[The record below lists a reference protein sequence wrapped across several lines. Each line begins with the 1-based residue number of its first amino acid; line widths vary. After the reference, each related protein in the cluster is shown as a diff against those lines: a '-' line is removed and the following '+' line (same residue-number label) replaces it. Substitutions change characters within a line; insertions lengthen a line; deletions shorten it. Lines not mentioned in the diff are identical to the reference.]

1 MPSLKLKP
9 NAKPRV
15 LSGHPWVF
23 ANEVE
28 VLLPAEHD
36 GSVVECRDRTGR
48 FLGSGIY
55 NSKSQIV
62 WRRLS
67 RDRVV
72 LDENFLRSAVS
83 AAVGRR
89 QTVETP
95 LMDGKS
101 QTRRLVWSESDDLP
115 GVVVDQFGDV
125 LVVQLQSL
133 AMEKVSTMLADV
145 LASVLKPVE

>member
-1 MPSLKLKP
+1 MKLGGVSVPAALKLKA

-15 LSGHPWVF
+15 IAGHPWVF

-72 LDENFLRSAVS
+72 LDENFLRSAVT
-83 AAVGRR
+83 AAVARR
-89 QTVETP
+89 QAVE
-95 LMDGKS
+95 GIS
-101 QTRRLVWSESDDLP
+101 QT
-115 GVVVDQFGDV
+115 
-125 LVVQLQSL
+125 
-133 AMEKVSTMLADV
+133 
-145 LASVLKPVE
+145 